1 MTATLDL
8 ADIQGHVLRAYAR
21 FGYPTGRYVFLNVTE
36 AAAARRFL
44 TEILPHLTTAVCWG
58 EGKNEM
64 APPDLAVNLAF
75 LRGELDQFGQARA
88 VEFPESGVGID
99 ILGDPA
105 GVEPRLE
112 ADVVQHFPIDDG
124 EMADRQ
130 RDQDDK
136 GHDSRGASDDPTD
149 TVGMHGRLA

>member
-21 FGYPTGRYVFLNVTE
+21 FGYPTGRYVFLNVSE

-44 TEILPHLTTAVCWG
+44 TGILPHLTTAVCWG

-75 LRGELDQFGQARA
+75 TYQGLKA
-88 VEFPESGVGID
+88 VELPRASLMGFSPEFAEGMKARQD
-99 ILGDPA
+99 ILGDD
-105 GVEPRLE
+105 GVSAPE
-112 ADVVQHFPIDDG
+112 HW
-124 EMADRQ
+124 
-130 RDQDDK
+130 
-136 GHDSRGASDDPTD
+136 DP
-149 TVGMHGRLA
+149 V